1 MKAVILAAGDGTRF
15 GGEIP
20 KALINSLG
28 LPLLERAILQA
39 KDAGINNFIIVL
51 GYDAK
56 SVKKWLKRNYKR
68 LEINYKV
75 VTNPDWKEKDNGYS
89 LYVTKDYLREDKFLI
104 LMVDHLLDPEIIS
117 RLAQEKL
124 DQEVIAVG
132 VDTSRNVS
140 IDVNEAMKIR
150 LKGDKIVAIDKNL
163 STYDGFDTGA
173 FLGSKRF
180 FPFLEKSLEEDKTT
194 LSAGIKKAKA
204 EGKAKAVDVGGL
216 FWHDIDNRADLKQAR
231 KVVLKNLGKP
241 SDGPISKYINRP
253 ISRRT
258 SVFLIKFLPSPNI
271 LSILDFLFSL
281 VAASFFFLGMPIIGG
296 ILTQLASIFDGVDG
310 EIARLT
316 FKRTNYGAFID
327 TVLDRFADFAILSG
341 LSFLAI
347 RANPSFFVFF
357 VSLTAIFGS
366 VLRPLMAA
374 HFRGLTKRPFYEL
387 IPFLKWTADSRDVR
401 LFIVFVAGMLGL
413 PLLGLT
419 IIAFLTVFNALLRLI
434 YLKPYLAH

>member
-1 MKAVILAAGDGTRF
+1 MKAVILAAGDGTRL

-39 KDAGINNFIIVL
+39 KDAGINDFIIVL

-56 SVKKWLKRNYKR
+56 RVKQWLKENHGR
-68 LEINYKV
+68 LEINYKI
-75 VTNPDWKEKDNGYS
+75 VTNPHWEEKDNGYS
-89 LYVTKDYLREDKFLI
+89 LYLTKDYLKRDKFLI
-104 LMVDHLLDPEIIS
+104 LMVDHLLDPEIIR

-132 VDTSRNVS
+132 VDTSKNVS
-140 IDVNEAMKIR
+140 IDVNEATKVK
-150 LKGDKIVAIDKNL
+150 LKGDKIVDLGKNL

-173 FLGSKRF
+173 FIGSKRF
-180 FPFLEKSLEEDKTT
+180 FPFLEKSLEEGKTT
-194 LSAGIKKAKA
+194 LSAGIRKAKA
-204 EGKAKAVDVGGL
+204 EGKVKAVDVGGL
-216 FWHDIDNRADLKQAR
+216 FWHDIDNPADLKQAK

-253 ISRRT
+253 ISRRI
-258 SVFLIKFLPSPNI
+258 SVFLTKFLPSPNV
-271 LSILDFLFSL
+271 LSISDFLFSL

-316 FKRTNYGAFID
+316 FKRTAYGAFID
-327 TVLDRFADFAILSG
+327 TILDRFADFAILAG

-366 VLRPLMAA
+366 VLRPLVAA
-374 HFRGLTKRPFYEL
+374 HFRGLTKKPLYEL
-387 IPFLKWTADSRDVR
+387 ILFLKWMPDSRDVR
-401 LFIVFVAGMLGL
+401 LFIVFLAGVFEL
-413 PLLGLT
+413 PLLGLVV
-419 IIAFLTVFNALLRLI
+419 IAFLTVFNAVLRLI
-434 YLKPYLAH
+434 YLKPYLEH